1 MQTLLKNIIFPP
13 TDYREAEQ
21 GTLHEMDTNVQRT
34 GNLPSDGGFFI
45 SDPDFDESCFKRDL
59 KIIILVLLRLFKFC

>member
-13 TDYREAEQ
+13 TEYREAEQ
-21 GTLHEMDTNVQRT
+21 GILHEMDTNVQRT

-45 SDPDFDESCFKRDL
+45 CDSHFDESCFKRDL